1 MKKEKYGFV
10 YIWRDRKHKRYY
22 VGCHWGTEDDGYI
35 CSSSWMSKAYK
46 RRPEDFK
53 RKIIARVKTTRL
65 DLFEEEHRWL
75 QMMKQEE
82 IKGHRYYNLS
92 TYRYGHWS
100 ANDTTKQTLIEKI
113 SKKTKVAMQRPEIR
127 EKFLKGYSKR
137 KKMTNENNRDAIVL
151 RNESIK
157 EAYANQELRDI
168 HRINA
173 KDLWS
178 KEEHKQ
184 KRSDAMKALWND
196 LEYRKKITEKSTGRK
211 LSQEA
216 KDKISKAHS
225 GRKHTDDT
233 KANMSLAA
241 KHRWGEVDAKILS

>member
-35 CSSSWMSKAYK
+35 CSSSWMTKAYK
-46 RRPEDFK
+46 RRPEDF
-53 RKIIARVKTTRL
+53 RRRVLARIITNRF
-65 DLFEEEHRWL
+65 DLYEEEHRWL

-82 IKGHRYYNLS
+82 IKGPRYYNQLS
-92 TYRYGHWS
+92 YRFSHWS
-100 ANDTTKQTLIEKI
+100 EDPNNRLTLSEKI
-113 SKKTKVAMQRPEIR
+113 SIKTKEAMQRPEIR

-137 KKMTNENNRDAIVL
+137 KKMTNENDRDAIVL

-173 KDLWS
+173 KNLWS

-184 KRSDAMKALWND
+184 KRSDAMKALWNNP
-196 LEYRKKITEKSTGRK
+196 EYRKKIIEKSTGRK

-216 KDKISKAHS
+216 RDKISNAHR

-241 KHRWGEVDAKILS
+241 KHRWKEVDAKVYT